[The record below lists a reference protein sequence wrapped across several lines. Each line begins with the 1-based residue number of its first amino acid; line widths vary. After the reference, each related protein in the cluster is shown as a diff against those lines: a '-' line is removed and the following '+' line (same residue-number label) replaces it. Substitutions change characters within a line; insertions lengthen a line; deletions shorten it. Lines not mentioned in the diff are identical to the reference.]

1 MFMQLKDHQMPN
13 CDCAGAALQHNE
25 GGPFL
30 GLNSHLHSKGV
41 RTQFKAIDRSGQS
54 HIQATVNVRGVCF
67 SAPCRDQ
74 NHWPYREVCVGGK
87 LSLLDSII
95 ALSHL
100 SLSHKVLQ
108 RHSTDTLTLIRA
120 KLVSYFSTPGFVSIC
135 PF

>member
-1 MFMQLKDHQMPN
+1 M
-13 CDCAGAALQHNE
+13 
-25 GGPFL
+25 

-74 NHWPYREVCVGGK
+74 DHWPYRERVVWGGK

-95 ALSHL
+95 ALSRV

-108 RHSTDTLTLIRA
+108 RHSVDTLTLISA
-120 KLVSYFSTPGFVSIC
+120 KLVSYFSIPGCVSVLVSLIR
-135 PF
+135 